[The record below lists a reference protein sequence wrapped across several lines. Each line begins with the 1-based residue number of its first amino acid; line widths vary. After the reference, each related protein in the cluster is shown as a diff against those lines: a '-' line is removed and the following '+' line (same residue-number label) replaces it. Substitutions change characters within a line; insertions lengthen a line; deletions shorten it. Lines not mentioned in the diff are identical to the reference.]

1 MTLFIYSI
9 IPSLMMTIFNELLII
24 QIFKLGSNLNTT
36 DRRLIEVNKKNKR
49 HLTFSLIIITL
60 FVILPICISRF
71 VIFLEFFYHSTLFF
85 NLFFTI
91 IYLKNAVYRFLG
103 IK

>member
-71 VIFLEFFYHSTLFF
+71 VIFLESFYHSTLFF
-85 NLFFTI
+85 NLFFFSLQLFI
-91 IYLKNAVYRFLG
+91 
-103 IK
+103 